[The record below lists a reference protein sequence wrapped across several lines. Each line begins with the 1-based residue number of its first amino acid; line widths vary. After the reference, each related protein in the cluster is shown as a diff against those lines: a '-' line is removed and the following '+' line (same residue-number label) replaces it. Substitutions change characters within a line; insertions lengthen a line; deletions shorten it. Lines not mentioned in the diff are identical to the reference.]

1 MKNRNFE
8 LVRKLGDFDVVQ
20 RTKDGMFNATELM
33 KQWKQTTG
41 QEKRIQDFLNN
52 QQTKE
57 FIDTLAEDLMNQT
70 VPNTSFSRDLESVEN
85 KDVVKS
91 TPKSVVLSDTDN
103 QNIMKQI
110 IQVTRG
116 RNGATWMHPLLFV
129 KYAMWYNPKFELQV
143 LKFVADKL
151 IQFRNDVADS
161 YKDWCAGLAMLG
173 ATTPE
178 DFSRIQKCMNYA
190 VFNRHSDGIRDTAT
204 PEQLDKMRQLEQQIM
219 LMSEFGYIKNLA
231 DVRTYLRKVW
241 EKDYPNPYT
250 EVEVSLAKEV
260 KNHYKK

>member
-41 QEKRIQDFLNN
+41 QEKRIQDFLDN

-57 FIDTLAEDLMNQT
+57 FIETLAEDLVNQQL
-70 VPNTSFSRDLESVEN
+70 PKYAKKGDLESVEN
-85 KDVVKS
+85 KDVAKH
-91 TPKSVVLSDTDN
+91 
-103 QNIMKQI
+103 I
-110 IQVTRG
+110 ICTTKG
-116 RNGATWMHPLLFV
+116 RYGATWMHPLLFV

-161 YKDWCAGLAMLG
+161 YKEWCAGLAMLG

-219 LMSEFGYIKNLA
+219 LMTEFGYIKNLA

-250 EVEVSLAKEV
+250 EVEVREQNIPLAKEV
-260 KNHYKK
+260 KNRYKK